1 MFIDR
6 LTEEK
11 AQAAE
16 QERRCGEKPIRSL
29 VKAISWRVT
38 GTIDTILLSYFFTGQ
53 IETAISIGLTE
64 VVTKMALY
72 YGHERLWNRIN
83 LGRAPREEDAPAA
96 TEQKPAYDNI

>member
-11 AQAAE
+11 VNETEQQRQCAE
-16 QERRCGEKPIRSL
+16 RPIRSL

-38 GTIDTILLSYFFTGQ
+38 GTIDTIALSYFFTGQ

-64 VVTKMALY
+64 VMTKMVLY
-72 YGHERLWNRIN
+72 YGHERLWNRIS
-83 LGRAPREEDAPAA
+83 LGRAPQDENTPAGA
-96 TEQKPAYDNI
+96 DPKPAYEHN

>member
-16 QERRCGEKPIRSL
+16 QESRCGERPIRSL
-29 VKAISWRVT
+29 AKAISWRVT
-38 GTIDTILLSYFFTGQ
+38 GTIDTIVLSYFFTGQ

-64 VVTKMALY
+64 VVTKMVLY

-83 LGRAPREEDAPAA
+83 LGRTPREEDSQLA
-96 TEQKPAYDNI
+96 TEQKPAYENI